1 MQTRIENG
9 AGPRFTGLGVWNV
22 YFIIAFALAAFG
34 YIELNLLGNAL
45 LMAWLLLPVGP
56 KWLRILRG
64 TLGVAAAAVLLYS
77 ESWLPGVDSI
87 LANKGGIAGFSLLYM
102 AEFALDFINVK
113 MVGWGLLVFLGYF
126 LVRRYVR
133 VTFFTI
139 VYFLGAVTMPWVQS
153 ILPERAPVVTADAG
167 GQTNEAAAPAKTG
180 KADAKAVGEWYDAF
194 LAYEH
199 DRRARF
205 PNGLSE
211 KDTPFD
217 ILLLSICS
225 VSNDDLAVSQ
235 LDQHPLF
242 KEFNIRFDSFN
253 AATAYSGPALLRL
266 LNGACGQPS
275 HSELYG
281 ERRPECEIMMRLGT
295 LGYSQ
300 RLLMDHSGEYDNF
313 LQSMRDKAG
322 VTATL
327 DNAKYPTRYMGF
339 DDEEIADSLA
349 VLRHWQRTQVKSK
362 AGRTATLINF
372 IALHDGNRLPGRGR
386 AEPFKPRAQ
395 EMFDNIRT
403 FLRELER
410 SGRKTMVVIVPEH
423 GAAVRGDKIQ
433 VPRLRDIPTMRISRV
448 PVMVKFVGLKG
459 MPNEP
464 IHVTGNTSYLA
475 LTSLIGKTLETDY
488 FSKDGGTVPLEQL
501 VHDLPQTNPV
511 SENGTVQ
518 TLEYQG
524 REYFRQ
530 GPRTPVCV
538 PGLLPPDSPFRLMR
552 NACSDC
558 SRS

>member
-253 AATAYSGPALLRL
+253 AATAYLGPALLRL

-281 ERRPECEIMMRLGT
+281 ERRPECEIMTRLGT

-349 VLRHWQRTQVKSK
+349 VLRHWQRTQMKSK

-433 VPRLRDIPTMRISRV
+433 IPRLRDIPTMRISRV

-530 GPRTPVCV
+530 NGGEWKPY
-538 PGLLPPDSPFRLMR
+538 GG
-552 NACSDC
+552 
-558 SRS
+558 

>member
-9 AGPRFTGLGVWNV
+9 ACPRFTGLGVWNV

-281 ERRPECEIMMRLGT
+281 ERRPECEIMTRLGT

-530 GPRTPVCV
+530 NGGEWKPY
-538 PGLLPPDSPFRLMR
+538 GG
-552 NACSDC
+552 
-558 SRS
+558 

>member
-281 ERRPECEIMMRLGT
+281 ERRPECEIMTRLGT

-530 GPRTPVCV
+530 NGGEWKPYGGRFPRPQT
-538 PGLLPPDSPFRLMR
+538 
-552 NACSDC
+552 
-558 SRS
+558 

>member
-167 GQTNEAAAPAKTG
+167 SQTNEAAAPAKTG

-281 ERRPECEIMMRLGT
+281 ERRPECEIMTRLGT

-349 VLRHWQRTQVKSK
+349 VLRHWQGTQVKSK

-530 GPRTPVCV
+530 NGGEWKPY
-538 PGLLPPDSPFRLMR
+538 GG
-552 NACSDC
+552 
-558 SRS
+558 

>member
-64 TLGVAAAAVLLYS
+64 TLGVAAAAGLLYS

-281 ERRPECEIMMRLGT
+281 ERRPECEIMTRLGT

-530 GPRTPVCV
+530 NGGEWKPY
-538 PGLLPPDSPFRLMR
+538 GG
-552 NACSDC
+552 
-558 SRS
+558 

>member
-281 ERRPECEIMMRLGT
+281 ERRPECEIMTRLGT

-339 DDEEIADSLA
+339 DDEEIPDSLA

-530 GPRTPVCV
+530 NGGEWKPY
-538 PGLLPPDSPFRLMR
+538 GG
-552 NACSDC
+552 
-558 SRS
+558 

>member
-22 YFIIAFALAAFG
+22 YFIIAFALAVFG

-199 DRRARF
+199 DRRVRF

-281 ERRPECEIMMRLGT
+281 ERRPECEIMTRLGT

-530 GPRTPVCV
+530 NGGEWKPY
-538 PGLLPPDSPFRLMR
+538 GG
-552 NACSDC
+552 
-558 SRS
+558 

>member
-225 VSNDDLAVSQ
+225 VSNDDLTVSQ

-281 ERRPECEIMMRLGT
+281 ERRPECEIMTRLGT

-530 GPRTPVCV
+530 NGGEWKPY
-538 PGLLPPDSPFRLMR
+538 GG
-552 NACSDC
+552 
-558 SRS
+558 

>member
-153 ILPERAPVVTADAG
+153 ILPERAPVVTADGG

-281 ERRPECEIMMRLGT
+281 ERRPECEIMTRLGT

-530 GPRTPVCV
+530 NGGEWKPY
-538 PGLLPPDSPFRLMR
+538 GG
-552 NACSDC
+552 
-558 SRS
+558 

>member
-139 VYFLGAVTMPWVQS
+139 VYFLGAVTMPWVPS

-281 ERRPECEIMMRLGT
+281 ERRPECEIMTRLGT

-530 GPRTPVCV
+530 NGGEWKPY
-538 PGLLPPDSPFRLMR
+538 GG
-552 NACSDC
+552 
-558 SRS
+558 

>member
-281 ERRPECEIMMRLGT
+281 ERRPECEIMTRLGT

-524 REYFRQ
+524 REYFHQ
-530 GPRTPVCV
+530 NGGEWKPY
-538 PGLLPPDSPFRLMR
+538 GG
-552 NACSDC
+552 
-558 SRS
+558 

>member
-281 ERRPECEIMMRLGT
+281 ERRPECEIMTRLGT

-386 AEPFKPRAQ
+386 AEPFKPRAP

-530 GPRTPVCV
+530 NGGEWKPY
-538 PGLLPPDSPFRLMR
+538 GG
-552 NACSDC
+552 
-558 SRS
+558 

>member
-281 ERRPECEIMMRLGT
+281 ERRPECEIMTRLGT

-322 VTATL
+322 VIATL

-530 GPRTPVCV
+530 NGGEWKPY
-538 PGLLPPDSPFRLMR
+538 GG
-552 NACSDC
+552 
-558 SRS
+558 

>member
-281 ERRPECEIMMRLGT
+281 ERRPECEIMTRLGT

-511 SENGTVQ
+511 SKNGTVQ

-530 GPRTPVCV
+530 NGGEWKPY
-538 PGLLPPDSPFRLMR
+538 GG
-552 NACSDC
+552 
-558 SRS
+558 

>member
-133 VTFFTI
+133 VTFFTM

-281 ERRPECEIMMRLGT
+281 ERRPECEIMTRLGT

-530 GPRTPVCV
+530 NGGEWKPY
-538 PGLLPPDSPFRLMR
+538 GG
-552 NACSDC
+552 
-558 SRS
+558 

>member
-167 GQTNEAAAPAKTG
+167 GQTNEDAAPAKTG

-281 ERRPECEIMMRLGT
+281 ERRPECEIMTRLGT

-530 GPRTPVCV
+530 NGGEWKPY
-538 PGLLPPDSPFRLMR
+538 GG
-552 NACSDC
+552 
-558 SRS
+558 

>member
-281 ERRPECEIMMRLGT
+281 ERRPECEIMTRLGT

-372 IALHDGNRLPGRGR
+372 IALHEGNRLPGRGR

-530 GPRTPVCV
+530 NGGEWKPY
-538 PGLLPPDSPFRLMR
+538 GG
-552 NACSDC
+552 
-558 SRS
+558 

>member
-281 ERRPECEIMMRLGT
+281 ERRPECEIMTKLGT

-530 GPRTPVCV
+530 NGGEWKPY
-538 PGLLPPDSPFRLMR
+538 GG
-552 NACSDC
+552 
-558 SRS
+558 

>member
-253 AATAYSGPALLRL
+253 ATTAYSGPALLRL

-281 ERRPECEIMMRLGT
+281 ERRPECEIMTRLGT

-530 GPRTPVCV
+530 NGGEWKPY
-538 PGLLPPDSPFRLMR
+538 GG
-552 NACSDC
+552 
-558 SRS
+558 

>member
-113 MVGWGLLVFLGYF
+113 MVGWGLLVYLGYF

-281 ERRPECEIMMRLGT
+281 ERRPECEIMTRLGT

-530 GPRTPVCV
+530 NGGEWKPY
-538 PGLLPPDSPFRLMR
+538 GG
-552 NACSDC
+552 
-558 SRS
+558 

>member
-281 ERRPECEIMMRLGT
+281 ERRPECEIMTRLGT

-423 GAAVRGDKIQ
+423 GAAVRGDKIHQ

-530 GPRTPVCV
+530 NGGEWKPY
-538 PGLLPPDSPFRLMR
+538 GG
-552 NACSDC
+552 
-558 SRS
+558 

>member
-281 ERRPECEIMMRLGT
+281 ERRPECEIMTRLGT

-372 IALHDGNRLPGRGR
+372 IALHDGNRLPGGVGMNARPLAILLAVRGR

-530 GPRTPVCV
+530 NGGEWKPY
-538 PGLLPPDSPFRLMR
+538 GG
-552 NACSDC
+552 
-558 SRS
+558 

>member
-266 LNGACGQPS
+266 LNGACGQSS

-281 ERRPECEIMMRLGT
+281 ERRPECEIMTRLGT

-530 GPRTPVCV
+530 NGGEWKPY
-538 PGLLPPDSPFRLMR
+538 GG
-552 NACSDC
+552 
-558 SRS
+558 

>member
-281 ERRPECEIMMRLGT
+281 ERRPECEIMTRLGT

-464 IHVTGNTSYLA
+464 IHVTGNTSYLT

-530 GPRTPVCV
+530 NGGEWKPY
-538 PGLLPPDSPFRLMR
+538 GG
-552 NACSDC
+552 
-558 SRS
+558 

>member
-153 ILPERAPVVTADAG
+153 ILPERTPVVTADAG
-167 GQTNEAAAPAKTG
+167 VQTNEAAAPAKTG

-281 ERRPECEIMMRLGT
+281 ERRPECEIMTRLGT

-362 AGRTATLINF
+362 AGRTTTLINF

-530 GPRTPVCV
+530 NGGEWKPY
-538 PGLLPPDSPFRLMR
+538 GG
-552 NACSDC
+552 
-558 SRS
+558 

>member
-133 VTFFTI
+133 LTFFTI

-281 ERRPECEIMMRLGT
+281 ERRPECEIMTRLGT

-530 GPRTPVCV
+530 NGGEWKPY
-538 PGLLPPDSPFRLMR
+538 GG
-552 NACSDC
+552 
-558 SRS
+558 

>member
-87 LANKGGIAGFSLLYM
+87 IANKGGIAGFSLLYM

-281 ERRPECEIMMRLGT
+281 ERRPECEIMTRLGT

-530 GPRTPVCV
+530 NGGEWKPY
-538 PGLLPPDSPFRLMR
+538 GG
-552 NACSDC
+552 
-558 SRS
+558 

>member
-275 HSELYG
+275 HSELYV
-281 ERRPECEIMMRLGT
+281 ERRPECEIMTRLGT

-530 GPRTPVCV
+530 NGGEWKPY
-538 PGLLPPDSPFRLMR
+538 GG
-552 NACSDC
+552 
-558 SRS
+558 

>member
-45 LMAWLLLPVGP
+45 LMAWLLLPVSP

-281 ERRPECEIMMRLGT
+281 ERRPECEIMTRLGT

-372 IALHDGNRLPGRGR
+372 IVLHDGNRLPGRGR

-530 GPRTPVCV
+530 NGGEWKPY
-538 PGLLPPDSPFRLMR
+538 GG
-552 NACSDC
+552 
-558 SRS
+558 

>member
-281 ERRPECEIMMRLGT
+281 ERRPECEIMTRLGT

-530 GPRTPVCV
+530 NG
-538 PGLLPPDSPFRLMR
+538 GEWK
-552 NACSDC
+552 AYGG
-558 SRS
+558 

>member
-45 LMAWLLLPVGP
+45 LMAWLLLSVGP

-281 ERRPECEIMMRLGT
+281 ERRPECEIMTRLGT

-530 GPRTPVCV
+530 NGGEWKPY
-538 PGLLPPDSPFRLMR
+538 GG
-552 NACSDC
+552 
-558 SRS
+558 

>member
-281 ERRPECEIMMRLGT
+281 ERRPECEIMTRLGT

-530 GPRTPVCV
+530 NGGEWKPY
-538 PGLLPPDSPFRLMR
+538 GG
-552 NACSDC
+552 
-558 SRS
+558 

>member
-205 PNGLSE
+205 PNSLSE

-281 ERRPECEIMMRLGT
+281 ERRPECEIMTRLGT

-530 GPRTPVCV
+530 NGGEWKPY
-538 PGLLPPDSPFRLMR
+538 GG
-552 NACSDC
+552 
-558 SRS
+558 

>member
-281 ERRPECEIMMRLGT
+281 ERRPECEIMTRLGT

-300 RLLMDHSGEYDNF
+300 RLQMDHSGEYDNF

-530 GPRTPVCV
+530 NGGEWKPY
-538 PGLLPPDSPFRLMR
+538 GG
-552 NACSDC
+552 
-558 SRS
+558 

>member
-102 AEFALDFINVK
+102 AEFALDFINMK

-281 ERRPECEIMMRLGT
+281 ERRPECEIMTRLGT

-530 GPRTPVCV
+530 NGGEWKPY
-538 PGLLPPDSPFRLMR
+538 GG
-552 NACSDC
+552 
-558 SRS
+558 